1 MVRQKRQD
9 LNSLVELS
17 GPPESWGELIAVIL
31 GKIPSSGLRFAS
43 GERSTRALESRT
55 PATINHWTEPLTM
68 VISRLFG
75 TERHPATSM
84 PL

>member
-1 MVRQKRQD
+1 MVHQKRQD

-55 PATINHWTEPLTM
+55 PCYDQSLDRAFDDGHIQTFWN
-68 VISRLFG
+68 
-75 TERHPATSM
+75 
-84 PL
+84 